1 MYCCLYSEHL
11 ATRSFASP
19 KCDNADDSF
28 ADDLLEKEFTE
39 AEEILFQKRFEEG
52 YNLTN
57 DDRYNTWLKLQHTV
71 GEL

>member
-11 ATRSFASP
+11 ATRSFASH
-19 KCDNADDSF
+19 KCDNADN
-28 ADDLLEKEFTE
+28 LLEKEFTE

-52 YNLTN
+52 YDLTN
-57 DDRYNTWLKLQHTV
+57 DDRYNTWLKLQHTA